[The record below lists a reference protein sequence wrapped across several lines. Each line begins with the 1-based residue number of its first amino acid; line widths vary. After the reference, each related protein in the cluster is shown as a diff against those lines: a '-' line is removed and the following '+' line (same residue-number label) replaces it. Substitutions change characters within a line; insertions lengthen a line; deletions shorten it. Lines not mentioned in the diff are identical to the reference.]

1 MYLYIHTSPGVDDL
15 GFFLLDGAS
24 SQTRRNW
31 SWFIIP
37 VLIMCEEGFVSI
49 DFFFWFFYC
58 DLSVLSEFGTPGNAA
73 AALEIGR
80 FLRRRR
86 RLAEALLRL
95 VMTQDLQWFLAAI
108 VVLRLPCWLQAWED
122 KVAYET
128 PMPTGCLQFYS
139 SSSSSSCLFF
149 SPR

>member
-1 MYLYIHTSPGVDDL
+1 M
-15 GFFLLDGAS
+15 
-24 SQTRRNW
+24 
-31 SWFIIP
+31 
-37 VLIMCEEGFVSI
+37 
-49 DFFFWFFYC
+49 
-58 DLSVLSEFGTPGNAA
+58 
-73 AALEIGR
+73 
-80 FLRRRR
+80 
-86 RLAEALLRL
+86 L
-95 VMTQDLQWFLAAI
+95 VMTLDLQWFLAAI